1 METETEVGFDDTALK
16 ERPIEKL
23 FHSAAARIVDFF
35 ILNDEYDYSESEIA
49 KRTGLSVKTV
59 SREMPTLRAE
69 GIVKS
74 RKHGRSDMYKLNR
87 DARKVRGL
95 QLYVKD
101 ALDIRFEEF
110 AGTND
115 VSISPK
121 SEKEQ
126 TTLQ

>member
-1 METETEVGFDDTALK
+1 ML
-16 ERPIEKL
+16 L
-23 FHSAAARIVDFF
+23 VDFF
-35 ILNDEYDYSESEIA
+35 ILNEEYDYSESEIA

-59 SREMPTLRAE
+59 SREMPTMRAE

-87 DARKVRGL
+87 DARRVRGL

-110 AGTND
+110 ADIHEKNSD
-115 VSISPK
+115 LQ

-126 TTLQ
+126 TSLQ